1 MSFHD
6 LRIIIITKKKD
17 RMSSSMSPRLIM
29 MSIIKERDTH
39 SVYLGTL
46 FHVNMIRNLSS
57 EDSQTDRS
65 VCNEDS

>member
-1 MSFHD
+1 
-6 LRIIIITKKKD
+6 
-17 RMSSSMSPRLIM
+17 MSSSMSPRLIM